1 MSIDVTFANSV
12 GVYLSAAADAGNSF
26 IQSATT
32 FIGPPAT
39 WVGNLQVVHS
49 TANSS
54 SKVFVSADLY
64 DDYPWTQYNTPGQP
78 ITYYVTPPLS
88 G

>member
-1 MSIDVTFANSV
+1 MADLTFANSV

-32 FIGPPAT
+32 FIPAPAT
-39 WVGNLQVVHS
+39 WIGNLTVVNS
-49 TANSS
+49 TANTS
-54 SKVFVSADLY
+54 SKCYVSADLLSS
-64 DDYPWTQYNTPGQP
+64 YPWTQYDTEGSP
-78 ITYYVTPPLS
+78 ITYYVQPPLS